1 MAVDTKIPIGRL
13 LLAGLAW
20 AAFGAV
26 PAAAQTAERLISN
39 PRVLGEGIAPQ
50 SLTPT
55 VRALPHE
62 KVLNLNIVYTPGQLY
77 NPATGLEDQV
87 YLRSYNGTD
96 VDPDTPYVSPTID
109 AVPGDT
115 IRVNLDNQLPADPTC
130 AGGDGHNGPHCLNGT
145 NLHTHGLWVN
155 PSGNG
160 DNVLLSI
167 NPGVKF
173 QYEYNIPSDHP
184 AGTFWY
190 HTHRHGST
198 ALQVSSGM
206 AGALIIRGDREPTQ
220 TTQGDLD
227 TLLDGLPDRV
237 LVFQQIQYACRN
249 PDGSIKR
256 TNPPDDK
263 TYRCDPGDIGTIENY
278 DVFSPGQWPESGR
291 YTSINGLV
299 LPTFEA
305 RQGQLERWRMIHGGV
320 RDTITLRIVKMKPTA
335 QLAATFSQAQA
346 QAFIQDSCSD
356 SGITRYRVAADGLTM
371 AQAQGSNVTVFQPG
385 YRWDEVVV
393 FPEAGRYCLIDS
405 SSPSAGSVNGDN
417 PNPSLLGFV
426 DVAPGTPVGNLN
438 SYVMNALVT
447 QAEAKMPA
455 DIAPVVV
462 ADLKAGLKLSKFVPH
477 PDIADSEVTGQQ
489 ELTFFIRV
497 PPNPNPEQKPTLFEV
512 SNTLNEDDA
521 EPYDPTRLDRPLKL
535 GGVDEWTL
543 QSHFVSH
550 PFHIH
555 VNPFQVV
562 SILDPKGRDVSV
574 LGALDDDGGQPGVA
588 DPQYP
593 GLKGVWKDTLWIKGL
608 RPPAD
613 GGLYTIK
620 IRTRYQR
627 YIGEFVLHCHILD
640 HEDNGMM
647 QNVAIVLPDGN
658 IAEAAAGASPL
669 QLQSH
674 EMHPKP

>member
-1 MAVDTKIPIGRL
+1 MAVDTRIPIGRF
-13 LLAGLAW
+13 LLAGLAL
-20 AAFGAV
+20 AALGIG
-26 PAAAQTAERLISN
+26 PAGAQTPERLISN

-50 SLTPT
+50 SLTPA

-62 KVLNLNIVYTPGQLY
+62 KVLNLNIVYTPGHLF

-96 VDPDTPYVSPTID
+96 VDEDAPYVSPTID
-109 AVPGDT
+109 VVPGDT
-115 IRVNLDNQLPADPTC
+115 IRVNLDNQLPADPSC

-206 AGALIIRGDREPTQ
+206 AGALIIRGDRKPTE

-426 DVAPGTPVGNLN
+426 DVAPGTPVENLN

-647 QNVAIVLPDGN
+647 QNVAIMLPDGN